1 MIVCTDALTLA
12 LLRLAARG
20 ERAHCS
26 DPTSHHLWLSE
37 HEAERAIAV
46 MLCDHCPVLTV
57 CRDTAKQRDE
67 RWGVW
72 GGRYDTP
79 TREGSMIER
88 SKCEKVY
95 LKVVAASGA
104 AEQFRRY
111 GTSGLMPGVR
121 RVRTSSSATRIS
133 LMLLSWETRRITL
146 KAWSA
151 SIL

>member
-1 MIVCTDALTLA
+1 MTATKRAVASNELTMALSPLEVNARIVQIRNLIISGCPRTRANALSQHSSV
-12 LLRLAARG
+12 LAA
-20 ERAHCS
+20 
-26 DPTSHHLWLSE
+26 LSF
-37 HEAERAIAV
+37 
-46 MLCDHCPVLTV
+46 
-57 CRDTAKQRDE
+57 
-67 RWGVW
+67 
-72 GGRYDTP
+72 
-79 TREGSMIER
+79 R
-88 SKCEKVY
+88 S
-95 LKVVAASGA
+95 A

>member
-1 MIVCTDALTLA
+1 MLDRPIDGILENVPDKGLQSSEGGVPLATDFVE
-12 LLRLAARG
+12 RCARDVRWPWV
-20 ERAHCS
+20 ERPQAHRTQWAGNPERIPEAS
-26 DPTSHHLWLSE
+26 TSKCNRSPE
-37 HEAERAIAV
+37 HCCHDCQV
-46 MLCDHCPVLTV
+46 
-57 CRDTAKQRDE
+57 
-67 RWGVW
+67 
-72 GGRYDTP
+72 
-79 TREGSMIER
+79 
-88 SKCEKVY
+88 KCEKV
-95 LKVVAASGA
+95 LPKGVAASGA